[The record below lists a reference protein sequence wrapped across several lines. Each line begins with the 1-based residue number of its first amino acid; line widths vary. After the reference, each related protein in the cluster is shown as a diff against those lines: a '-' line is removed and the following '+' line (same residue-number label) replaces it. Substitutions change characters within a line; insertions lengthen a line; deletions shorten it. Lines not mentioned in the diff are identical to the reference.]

1 MLNVVNIICSSEPHS
16 HLARIEFAHHRE
28 AEAARVEVL
37 KGGSEVLPARCEERG
52 EKIHDTG

>member
-16 HLARIEFAHHRE
+16 HLARIEFAHHGE

-37 KGGSEVLPARCEERG
+37 KGGSEVLPAS
-52 EKIHDTG
+52 